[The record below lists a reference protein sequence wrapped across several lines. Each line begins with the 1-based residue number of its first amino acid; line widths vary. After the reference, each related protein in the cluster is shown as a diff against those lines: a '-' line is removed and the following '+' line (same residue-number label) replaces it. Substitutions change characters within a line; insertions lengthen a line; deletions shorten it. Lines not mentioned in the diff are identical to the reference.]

1 MVPVIV
7 NEIVYVVPS
16 CSNPSGVWLSSVAE
30 PVLKLKLKS
39 VAAIR
44 DTSLVKAGSLSVRV
58 KVFLLITRASLIKG
72 AVISFKRT
80 VEVTWLEIEGFPTA
94 SNIAFELIVM
104 VKVSLPVALP
114 SVVKNK
120 V

>member
-1 MVPVIV
+1 M
-7 NEIVYVVPS
+7 
-16 CSNPSGVWLSSVAE
+16 
-30 PVLKLKLKS
+30 
-39 VAAIR
+39 
-44 DTSLVKAGSLSVRV
+44 
-58 KVFLLITRASLIKG
+58 KG

-80 VEVTWLEIEGFPTA
+80 VEVTWFEIDGFPTQ
-94 SNIAFELIVM
+94 SNIALELIVM

>member
-1 MVPVIV
+1 M
-7 NEIVYVVPS
+7 
-16 CSNPSGVWLSSVAE
+16 
-30 PVLKLKLKS
+30 
-39 VAAIR
+39 
-44 DTSLVKAGSLSVRV
+44 
-58 KVFLLITRASLIKG
+58 KG

-114 SVVKNK
+114 SVMKNK